1 MLEVVTMFMKMSG
14 IDKVMF
20 IVWSI
25 GLIGMATSI
34 VRFFALCIATNLFQT
49 KTI

>member
-1 MLEVVTMFMKMSG
+1 MYQVISMFNQMPN

-25 GLIGMATSI
+25 ALIGMVVSLVRLIIHAI
-34 VRFFALCIATNLFQT
+34 VSNLFKA

>member
-1 MLEVVTMFMKMSG
+1 MYQAISMFNQMSS

-25 GLIGMATSI
+25 GLIAMVVSLVTLIIHTI
-34 VRFFALCIATNLFQT
+34 VSNFLKA

>member
-1 MLEVVTMFMKMSG
+1 MYQIILMFIKMSS

-25 GLIGMATSI
+25 GLVGMITSV
-34 VRFFALCIATNLFQT
+34 VRFFMLCIITKLFQT
-49 KTI
+49 QKF